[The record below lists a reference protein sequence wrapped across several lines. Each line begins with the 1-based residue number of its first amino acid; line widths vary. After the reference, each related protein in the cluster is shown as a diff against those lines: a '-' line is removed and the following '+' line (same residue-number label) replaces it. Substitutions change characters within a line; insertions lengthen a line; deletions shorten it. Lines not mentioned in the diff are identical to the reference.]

1 MSGKYK
7 TIPSWFSSFLLGLC
21 FSFAGS
27 SSSSYP
33 PTICEHSKN
42 QSWTVLFTLLF
53 SMKRENLYQY
63 CARHREGEKI
73 WFCRFIIAKH
83 FLNDS
88 FYSLNNLWTR
98 QEWLLWVPLLPM
110 RKQDLETCIR
120 SHDYPP
126 LDLELELGFLTP
138 GPVFF
143 PLYYTVSFK
152 LSVIF
157 SVIIKFT
164 YLHKPYH
171 H

>member
-1 MSGKYK
+1 M
-7 TIPSWFSSFLLGLC
+7 TP
-21 FSFAGS
+21 
-27 SSSSYP
+27 
-33 PTICEHSKN
+33 
-42 QSWTVLFTLLF
+42 
-53 SMKRENLYQY
+53 
-63 CARHREGEKI
+63 
-73 WFCRFIIAKH
+73 
-83 FLNDS
+83 
-88 FYSLNNLWTR
+88 
-98 QEWLLWVPLLPM
+98 PLLPM

-126 LDLELELGFLTP
+126 SDLELELGFLTP

-143 PLYYTVSFK
+143 PLYYTVSLK